1 MYIAPEYARMLN
13 ERSDVYGFGVFIME
27 IISGRNPVDYARHLS
42 EVRLKC
48 FHIVYSTTWDPNT
61 KRTVSS
67 FETPQEVVEDKVII
81 FTYDVT
87 LRVLTSVL

>member
-1 MYIAPEYARMLN
+1 MLN

-27 IISGRNPVDYARHLS
+27 IISGRNPIDYARHPS

-48 FHIVYSTTWDPNT
+48 LIVFHIVYSTTWDPNT

-67 FETPQEVVEDKVII
+67 SETPQEVVEDKEII

-87 LRVLTSVL
+87 FKVLPSVLLL